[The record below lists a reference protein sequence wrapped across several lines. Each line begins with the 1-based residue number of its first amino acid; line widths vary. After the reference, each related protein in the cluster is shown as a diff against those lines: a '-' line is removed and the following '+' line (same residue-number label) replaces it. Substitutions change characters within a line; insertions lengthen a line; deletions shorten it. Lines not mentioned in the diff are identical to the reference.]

1 MQTTFDFASVLVF
14 GLLAAIYLHR
24 CAKAER
30 DTIPLWAYAVTA
42 TACAVGDVV
51 ANHGFPVIGAICLVA
66 TLLGAVWI
74 AQGGRP
80 VRPR

>member
-1 MQTTFDFASVLVF
+1 MQTIPDFASVLVF
-14 GLLAAIYLHR
+14 GLLAAVYLHR
-24 CAKAER
+24 CSKTER
-30 DTIPLWAYAVTA
+30 DTVPLWAYAVTA

-51 ANHGFPVIGAICLVA
+51 ANHGFPVIGAMCLVA

-74 AQGGRP
+74 ARAGRS